1 LACRDTF
8 ASFWYVVLG
17 SSAIVDH
24 HLCLIE
30 YKLNTNFA
38 FIGSVDMLLHLLV
51 NITNLPVTKAA
62 IKDSGMGVTI
72 GTIGKH
78 EICKDT
84 PNEHAIKEKINILK
98 DSWNSSVKA
107 RKAIEAG
114 KEPVKPLA
122 APSPLSDTSKREAP
136 VAASSNSPIKRHKTD
151 VPVDAKGKLEQQK
164 DAAPKKATV
173 FNALIKTVKSGSPN
187 GVGASSKLYS
197 KPKES
202 FVALNPSKPVS
213 TTIDNTNAFVS
224 KQENVKQGRFY
235 YFYCCQARFI
245 FHLNFAG
252 A

>member
-1 LACRDTF
+1 
-8 ASFWYVVLG
+8 
-17 SSAIVDH
+17 
-24 HLCLIE
+24 
-30 YKLNTNFA
+30 
-38 FIGSVDMLLHLLV
+38 
-51 NITNLPVTKAA
+51 
-62 IKDSGMGVTI
+62 MGVTI

-151 VPVDAKGKLEQQK
+151 VDAKGKLEQQK

-187 GVGASSKLYS
+187 GVGVSSKLYS

-202 FVALNPSKPVS
+202 IVALNPSKPVS

-235 YFYCCQARFI
+235 YFYCCLVI

-252 A
+252 V